1 MPCALSVTGPN
12 ESIDTITPT
21 VVSSPVPAI
30 ATANSAMV
38 AFPAPSR
45 KAPQTTAP
53 ISSAEYTAD
62 SMPVATPDRMT
73 VAAPVSELSPISRI
87 GFRWSL

>member
-1 MPCALSVTGPN
+1 M
-12 ESIDTITPT
+12 
-21 VVSSPVPAI
+21 

-53 ISSAEYTAD
+53 ISRAEYTAD
-62 SMPVATPDRMT
+62 SMPVATPDSMT